1 MVFRPLLIIFAFL
14 ITWVA
19 AGQTASLRGPVS
31 GLIYDVPSRSIR
43 PVAGFPGSSYLGQPA
58 LKDVEMAFIAPDGES
73 ALVVEN
79 GQVVLIRGLRNG
91 NSTRFPV
98 SELNG
103 QVDRVS
109 WASNSGSLVAY
120 CSSMRRLLRL
130 DVGTFPPMPGPSI
143 DLSYLEGDVTGVV
156 TNDDASLTVIGF
168 RHPTQGGL
176 YAVSE
181 GAPAVQ
187 LSATRNPG
195 AAIFG
200 DSANVL
206 YAIDRDARRILRFPN
221 GVYGGWELLGFSGE
235 GEPMADPVGIALSR
249 NGQRLY
255 VAGGVDRMI
264 REYDL
269 RSRELLVE
277 IFLDVTPQD
286 LSPLAATASVFVLA
300 PRRSSEQPMWLL
312 DTRSV
317 PSVSFV
323 PGGE

>member
-1 MVFRPLLIIFAFL
+1 MAFRPLSAVLAFL
-14 ITWVA
+14 IACVA
-19 AGQTASLRGPVS
+19 GGQTASLRGPVS
-31 GLIYDVPSRSIR
+31 GLIHDVPSRSIR
-43 PVAGFPGSSYLGQPA
+43 QVVGFPGSSYLGQPA
-58 LKDVEMAFIAPDGES
+58 LRNVETAFIAPDGES

-79 GQVVLIRGLRNG
+79 GQVALVRGLRNG

-103 QVDRVS
+103 RVERVS
-109 WASNSGSLVAY
+109 WASGSGSLVAY
-120 CSSMRRLLRL
+120 CSSTRRLLRL
-130 DVGTFPPMPGPSI
+130 DAGTSPPMPGPSI
-143 DLSYLEGDVTGVV
+143 DLSYLEGEVTGVV
-156 TNDDASLTVIGF
+156 TNDDASVTVIGF

-181 GAPAVQ
+181 GAPPVQ
-187 LSATRNPG
+187 LSATKNPG
-195 AAIFG
+195 DAIAG

-206 YAIDRDARRILRFPN
+206 YAIDRDAMRILRFPN
-221 GVYGGWELLGFSGE
+221 GAYGGWESLSFSGE

-269 RSRELLVE
+269 SSRELLLE
-277 IFLDVTPQD
+277 IRLDAIPQG
-286 LSPLAATASVFVLA
+286 LSPLAATTSVFVLG
-300 PRRSSEQPMWLL
+300 PRRSGEQPMWLL
-312 DTRSV
+312 DARSV

-323 PGGE
+323 PAGE